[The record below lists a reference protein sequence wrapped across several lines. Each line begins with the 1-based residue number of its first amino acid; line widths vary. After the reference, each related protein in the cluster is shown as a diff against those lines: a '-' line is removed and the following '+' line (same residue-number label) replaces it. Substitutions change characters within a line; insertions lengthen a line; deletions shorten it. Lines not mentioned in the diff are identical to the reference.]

1 MATALEGGYD
11 LGGLALCLLA
21 LGALLVVRDLTH
33 LVSRVFDVSFLGL
46 RPFHGVAVALENVV
60 VATLDDAIKGVERLT
75 AKFLSGLIDAWGMLI
90 AIPALAVLGM
100 KAALEYLWDSA
111 LKPTIRAITNPIK
124 NTADQALSKVK
135 DVAGDLA
142 ATERSLE
149 AEIAAGVKAA
159 IGTSEAFA
167 RSQMHALEAELGA
180 DIATAIRTA
189 ERYADE
195 AIGRLRAAEDAA
207 VAGAVGL
214 AAEAKVAGQAAA
226 AAVLAELEGDL
237 AIEIR
242 LARAAAAA
250 AVAELDRLT
259 GAAIGELE
267 GAVIT
272 VGRELH
278 EIEGDLGALGTAGL
292 IATIPAIATL
302 VHAIADEAGLGR
314 AECRGKV
321 KQICSTDPNA
331 WSGLLAG
338 LVGLGFVFS
347 LRELAEIAN
356 PIVHELADVIG
367 EAA

>member
-11 LGGLALCLLA
+11 LGGLMLCLIA
-21 LGALLVVRDLTH
+21 LGGLLIVRDLTH
-33 LVSRVFDVSFLGL
+33 LVSRLFDFSLLGF
-46 RPFHGVAVALENVV
+46 RPLHGLAVGLENVV
-60 VATLDDAIKGVERLT
+60 VGALDDAIKGVERLT

-90 AIPALAVLGM
+90 AIPALAALGT
-100 KAALEYLWDSA
+100 KAALEYLWSSA
-111 LKPTIRAITNPIK
+111 LKPTIRTITNPIK
-124 NTADQALSKVK
+124 AAADQALAKAR
-135 DVAGDLA
+135 DLAGDLA

-149 AEIAAGVKAA
+149 AEIASGVKTA
-159 IGTSEAFA
+159 ISTSESFA
-167 RSQMHALEAELGA
+167 RARLNELEAELGA

-195 AIGRLRAAEDAA
+195 AITRLRAAEDAA
-207 VAGAVGL
+207 IAGAIGL
-214 AAEAKVAGQAAA
+214 AAEAKLAGEHAA
-226 AAVLAELEGDL
+226 AAVLRELEG
-237 AIEIR
+237 EIAAEIA
-242 LARAAAAA
+242 LARAAAAGA
-250 AVAELDRLT
+250 IAELDRLT

-278 EIEGDLGALGTAGL
+278 DLEGDLGALGTAGL
-292 IATIPAIATL
+292 IAAIPALATL

-321 KQICSTDPNA
+321 KQICTTDPNA
-331 WSGLLAG
+331 WGNLLAG
-338 LVGLGFVFS
+338 LVGLGFAFS
-347 LRELAEIAN
+347 LRDLVEVAR